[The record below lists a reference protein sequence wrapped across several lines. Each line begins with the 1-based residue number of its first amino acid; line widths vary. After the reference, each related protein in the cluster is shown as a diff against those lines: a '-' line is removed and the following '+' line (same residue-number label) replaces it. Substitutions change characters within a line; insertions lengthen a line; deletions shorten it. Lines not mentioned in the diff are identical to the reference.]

1 MQPFR
6 PPLLGRHR
14 GQVQSATFPIAPYQ
28 RVVSEDSKGQKAQKK
43 HWKADLPGQQLGML
57 VERAKRGDVEAFQ
70 DLYGIYG
77 ERIFNYIYRLCG
89 SREDAQ
95 DLTQDTFIQA
105 FRKLGT
111 LKENKKIQSWL
122 YRIAQNNVYQKFRS
136 KEPQT
141 ESLDQDD
148 AQELSEA
155 QNRTT
160 PKKSPEESV
169 LSLELEELIEEV
181 IQSLPPKYRQVFVL
195 AAIHKMSYQEISE
208 IVNRSLA
215 SVKSDVHRARVVVRD
230 QIKEYL
236 GENYGMSHP

>member
-1 MQPFR
+1 M
-6 PPLLGRHR
+6 
-14 GQVQSATFPIAPYQ
+14 
-28 RVVSEDSKGQKAQKK
+28 SEDRQGLKPRKK
-43 HWKADLPGQQLGML
+43 YWKPDLSGRQLEEL
-57 VERAKRGDVEAFQ
+57 VEHAKRGDVEAFQ
-70 DLYGIYG
+70 NLYGVFG

-89 SREDAQ
+89 SREDAE

-136 KEPQT
+136 KGPQT

-148 AQELSEA
+148 AQELSET

-160 PKKSPEESV
+160 PRKNPEENV
-169 LSLELEELIEEV
+169 LSEELEELIEEV
-181 IQSLPPKYRQVFVL
+181 IESLPEKYRQVFVL
-195 AAIHKMSYQEISE
+195 AAVQKLSYQEISE

-215 SVKSDVHRARVVVRD
+215 SVKSDIHRARVVVRD

-236 GENYGMSHP
+236 GENYGMSHPF

>member
-1 MQPFR
+1 M
-6 PPLLGRHR
+6 
-14 GQVQSATFPIAPYQ
+14 
-28 RVVSEDSKGQKAQKK
+28 SEDSKGLRPRKK
-43 HWKADLPGQQLGML
+43 SWKTDISGQQLEVL
-57 VERAKRGDVEAFQ
+57 VDRAKNGDVQAFQ
-70 DLYGIYG
+70 DLYSVFG

-89 SREDAQ
+89 SREDAE

-136 KEPQT
+136 KRPQT

-160 PKKSPEESV
+160 PRKNPEESA
-169 LSLELEELIEEV
+169 LAEELEELIEEV
-181 IQSLPPKYRQVFVL
+181 IQSLPDKYRQVFVL
-195 AAIHKMSYQEISE
+195 AAIHKMSYQEISQ

-215 SVKSDVHRARVVVRD
+215 SVKSDIHRARVVVRD

-236 GENYGMSHP
+236 GENYGMSHPL

>member
-1 MQPFR
+1 M
-6 PPLLGRHR
+6 
-14 GQVQSATFPIAPYQ
+14 
-28 RVVSEDSKGQKAQKK
+28 SEDRKGLRPRKK
-43 HWKADLPGQQLGML
+43 HWKPDLSGPQLEEV
-57 VERAKRGDVEAFQ
+57 VENAKRGDVEAFQ
-70 DLYGIYG
+70 DLYGVFG

-89 SREDAQ
+89 SREDAE

-136 KEPQT
+136 KGPQT

-148 AQELSEA
+148 AKELSEA

-160 PKKSPEESV
+160 PRKSPEESV
-169 LSLELEELIEEV
+169 LSEELEELIEKV
-181 IQSLPPKYRQVFVL
+181 IESLPPKYRQVFVL
-195 AAIHKMSYQEISE
+195 AAVQKLSYQEISE

-215 SVKSDVHRARVVVRD
+215 SVKSDIHRARVVVRD

-236 GENYGMSHP
+236 GENYGMSHPF